1 MSAEELTLKIS
12 AEVSEAVEGLKKVED
27 ESQKLQDGMRKLV
40 TGLSGVATSAFA
52 LYNAWDNVQD
62 MQVSVSRANLQVQS
76 TLNSLEDTQRRYN
89 ATVEKYGA
97 DSEQAAAAAKDL
109 QLAQERYSVS
119 VERAE
124 MVQGNLNETIV
135 RSALSV
141 IPSLIT
147 MVDSVSKA
155 KQAWTV
161 AQHALNMAMAANPIG
176 LVITVI
182 AALISIL
189 IVAYTT
195 CEPFRNAVNALGA
208 ALLNFFKPAVEAA
221 INIVNSLGQ
230 VWNAMCSG
238 IKAIWDATVGP
249 LLAAI
254 KGFADAVHGI
264 FQTLFGWIVG
274 GSVWRDLCGGLV
286 SSWNSTAAS
295 LISGIQGFA
304 ANVKNIFSGLVSWV
318 QNIWNG
324 IVSAVTGAAKTV
336 QAAASSATEAS
347 QQARAAAMNVPGAT
361 TTTTTTP
368 KTTTTTTTVR
378 SPAPVVQVP
387 MGASAYS
394 YQRGGFGIVKKPTI
408 FLAGEAGPEAF
419 AFTPLTAIPR
429 AERALTISIGKIEI
443 ATQELGS
450 PFDRARIA
458 EDLAKQLT
466 HKLALRVITR

>member
-40 TGLSGVATSAFA
+40 TGLSGVATSALA

-119 VERAE
+119 VERAD
-124 MVQGNLNETIV
+124 MIQGNLNETIV
-135 RSALSV
+135 SSALSV
-141 IPSLIT
+141 IPALIT

-155 KQAWTV
+155 KQAWTI

>member
-1 MSAEELTLKIS
+1 
-12 AEVSEAVEGLKKVED
+12 
-27 ESQKLQDGMRKLV
+27 
-40 TGLSGVATSAFA
+40 
-52 LYNAWDNVQD
+52 
-62 MQVSVSRANLQVQS
+62 
-76 TLNSLEDTQRRYN
+76 
-89 ATVEKYGA
+89 
-97 DSEQAAAAAKDL
+97 
-109 QLAQERYSVS
+109 
-119 VERAE
+119 
-124 MVQGNLNETIV
+124 
-135 RSALSV
+135 
-141 IPSLIT
+141 
-147 MVDSVSKA
+147 
-155 KQAWTV
+155 
-161 AQHALNMAMAANPIG
+161 
-176 LVITVI
+176 VI

-295 LISGIQGFA
+295 LLSGIQGFA
-304 ANVKNIFSGLVSWV
+304 AKVRDVFSGLVSWV

-361 TTTTTTP
+361 TAAATTTTTA

>member
-12 AEVSEAVEGLKKVED
+12 AEVSEAVEGFKRVED
-27 ESQKLQDGMRKLV
+27 ESRKLQDGMRNLV

-76 TLNSLEDTQRRYN
+76 TLNSLEDAQRRYN

-147 MVDSVSKA
+147 MVDSVSRA

-161 AQHALNMAMAANPIG
+161 AQHALNMALAANPIG

-208 ALLNFFKPAVEAA
+208 ALLNFFKPAVEAV
-221 INIVNSLGQ
+221 INIVSSLGQ
-230 VWNAMCSG
+230 VWNSMCSG

-295 LISGIQGFA
+295 LLSGIQGFA

-336 QAAASSATEAS
+336 QAAASSATTAS

-361 TTTTTTP
+361 TTTTTAA

-419 AFTPLTAIPR
+419 AFTPLAAIPR
-429 AERALTISIGKIEI
+429 ADRALTISIGKIEI

-450 PFDRARIA
+450 PFDRARVA